1 MRVALF
7 TDGIYPF
14 VVGGMQIHSTLFARN
29 LAQNGK
35 EVDLYYPTPNVSGE
49 ERLPFSVE
57 ELKKI
62 KIIEIDWPRIISFPG
77 HYLLESYIYS
87 RRVRTVYLSRE
98 PVDLIYI
105 QGFSG
110 WETLRCKK
118 DVDTPTILNFHGYEM
133 FQKMPNWRTWF
144 SLQFFKFPIKWHMR
158 KADFII
164 SLGGKLDEIIDSYG
178 MREKRV
184 NLPIAVENSWLVSEI
199 NESNKLLKFLFVGRY
214 ERRKGIEEI
223 NQAISN
229 LKSDTSF
236 EFHFVGDI
244 PKSVRLDDPSA
255 IYYGP
260 ITDQDRLQE
269 IYDSCDVLL
278 CPSFSEGMPTVILEA
293 MSRGLIIIATDVGA
307 VSEMVTSENGILIQA
322 GDSHQI
328 SEAIYTLRD
337 KEAGYLRAMKS
348 RSVEIIQ
355 KRFTWDVVIQKS
367 LSQFQRIIDIPVEQ
381 A

>member
-293 MSRGLIIIATDVGA
+293 HV
-307 VSEMVTSENGILIQA
+307 
-322 GDSHQI
+322 
-328 SEAIYTLRD
+328 
-337 KEAGYLRAMKS
+337 
-348 RSVEIIQ
+348 
-355 KRFTWDVVIQKS
+355 
-367 LSQFQRIIDIPVEQ
+367 
-381 A
+381 